1 MNKQT
6 CIYVLFK
13 EYVDAS
19 RAPSAPY
26 IHGEEYPL
34 FKDGV
39 LNEEL
44 LSVIEVLEFFSY
56 EHANFFYDQANINGL
71 LYQPLTLEMDDYPG
85 YDSALLSQLQEL
97 GMTLWTECP
106 AVIKDTFRFEG
117 NDVSHTMLGDM
128 SQREVDKMATL
139 DKIAYTTT
147 PMTPAEKE
155 YEPCVMFHLG
165 AVNTVDGQFEESI
178 NGNRVLILS
187 SASSVKE
194 LHSWLSENRFPK
206 REYHFNPKHGD
217 ANHPARMI
225 IDRHGTHPAAQL
237 LTTTEQTEELLKLAV
252 GKDLNS
258 ELWYF
263 DNEHHCHIFFEN
275 EGNHIPPSFHGYHL
289 HPGDDNYEN
298 IDLEK
303 LERLLTR

>member
-1 MNKQT
+1 MSKQT

-34 FKDGV
+34 FKEGV

-44 LSVIEVLEFFSY
+44 LSVIDVLEFFSY

-71 LYQPLTLEMDDYPG
+71 LYQPNTLEMDDYPG
-85 YDSALLSQLQEL
+85 YDSVLLSQLQEL

-106 AVIKDTFRFEG
+106 TEIKEIFRFEG
-117 NDVSHTMLGDM
+117 NDVSRTMLGDM
-128 SQREVDKMATL
+128 SQREVNKMATL
-139 DKIAYTTT
+139 ERIANAT
-147 PMTPAEKE
+147 PPLPPEEKE
-155 YEPCVMFHLG
+155 YEPCIMFHHG
-165 AVNTVDGQFEESI
+165 AINTVDGQFAESRS
-178 NGNRVLILS
+178 GNRILTLS
-187 SASSVKE
+187 SASSIPE
-194 LHSWLSENRFPK
+194 LHGWLSENRFPK
-206 REYHFNPKHGD
+206 REYHFNSKHGD
-217 ANHPARMI
+217 AYNPARMI
-225 IDRHGTHPAAQL
+225 TDRHGTHPAAQL

-252 GKDLNS
+252 GKDLYS

-263 DNEHHCHIFFEN
+263 DEDRHCHIYFEN

-289 HPGDDNYEN
+289 HPGEDNYEN

-303 LERLLTR
+303 LARL